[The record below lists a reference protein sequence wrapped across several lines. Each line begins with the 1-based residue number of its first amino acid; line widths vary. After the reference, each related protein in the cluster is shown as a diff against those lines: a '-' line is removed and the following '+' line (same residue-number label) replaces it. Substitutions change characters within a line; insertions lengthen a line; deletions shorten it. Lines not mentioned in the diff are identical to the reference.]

1 MRVHEA
7 NGQTS
12 RRKRPVPKPFRHLIL
27 LMDYREPC
35 NVLIDLQ
42 PTTLK
47 PMAWKMLMKLAEMPG
62 CVVKYDELYEA
73 LWGETVVENNQ
84 LSYQKN
90 DLLKGIVAV
99 APQRSDL
106 VKTIP
111 KMGFML
117 DLSPRE
123 VLIVPPCRCI

>member
-1 MRVHEA
+1 MRVPGSNH
-7 NGQTS
+7 
-12 RRKRPVPKPFRHLIL
+12 RPKRKRAVPKPFRHLIL
-27 LMDYREPC
+27 LMDYREPG

-62 CVVKYDELYEA
+62 CVVKYEDLYDEL
-73 LWGETVVENNQ
+73 WGDTVVENNQ

-90 DLLKGIVAV
+90 DLLKGITMV
-99 APQRSDL
+99 APHHSEL
-106 VKTIP
+106 IKTIP
-111 KMGFML
+111 KIGFIL

-123 VLIVPPCRCI
+123 VLIVPAFRFN